1 MSYTRLI
8 LVTDADIGN
17 VEPEATHSTRPWGAA
32 TWPEARAEAKRD
44 LKIWIERD
52 FGKVNGRY
60 YPGVSDRLLD
70 RWAPDWAFRY
80 TAAAFTDISVAL
92 RDDNEEDVDV
102 AAALATAGSDRIYIG
117 ALWEFSGV
125 AIKLLDSVN
134 AAQSVLTAKYWAPT
148 GGWVTLSAADGTA
161 VGGAT
166 LAQSGRVSWTV
177 PPNWERRRLNGTAE
191 EFFWVE
197 LSVSGAL
204 TAGTAATQ
212 ILPVRAPDGLKRV
225 ACYLALGHIFDG
237 LAAAA
242 ATPEAWRVRATNKDR
257 TGYRD
262 MAEDLYASL
271 RDAGG
276 IAIDLNLNE
285 AVDKP
290 EQQVSAP
297 LRLRRG

>member
-8 LVTDADIGN
+8 LVTDADLGS
-17 VEPEATHSTRPWGAA
+17 VEPEATHSSRPWGAA

-52 FGKVNGRY
+52 FSRIGERY
-60 YPGVSDRLLD
+60 VPGVSDRILD

-80 TAAAFTDISVAL
+80 TAAAYTDLTTAL
-92 RDDNEEDVDV
+92 RDDNEEDVDL
-102 AAALATAGSDRIYIG
+102 AAALATAGTDRLYIG

-125 AIKLLDSVN
+125 AIKLLDSINAVN
-134 AAQSVLTAKYWAPT
+134 SVLTAKYWAP
-148 GGWVTLSAADGTA
+148 GGSWSTLTAADGTA
-161 VGGAT
+161 ASGKT
-166 LAQSGRVSWTV
+166 LAQSGRIAWTI
-177 PPNWERRRLNGTAE
+177 PPDWERRRLNGTGE
-191 EFFWVE
+191 EYFWVE
-197 LSVSGAL
+197 LSVSVAL
-204 TAGTAATQ
+204 TAGTRATQ
-212 ILPVRAPDGLKRV
+212 ILPIRAPDGLKRV
-225 ACYLALGHIFDG
+225 ACFLALGHLFNG

-242 ATPEAWRVRATNKDR
+242 ATPEAWRARASNKER

-276 IAIDLNLNE
+276 IPLDLNTNE
-285 AVDKP
+285 AIEKA
-290 EQQVSAP
+290 EQTVSAP